1 MSMKKSQNGSRLEE
15 TTAQLQQAMATLL
28 QVQAQYAAQA
38 QATNERM
45 ERKFAEIDQRF
56 DQIEALLR
64 QLFAE
69 LPQKMFGFAQAAK
82 KEPS

>member
-1 MSMKKSQNGSRLEE
+1 MKKSQNGSRLEE
-15 TTAQLQQAMATLL
+15 TTALLQQAMATLL

-38 QATNERM
+38 QATNERI

-56 DQIEALLR
+56 DRIEAILAR
-64 QLFAE
+64 MAAE
-69 LPQKMFGFAQAAK
+69 LPQKVFGFVQAAK